1 MEAVMGEE
9 AMEVGWV
16 EVAREVEAVEEGWV
30 EVVMAKGVL
39 EEAMGEGREAAERA
53 VVAIQQLDGLRD
65 GQNAHVLNLN
75 CDAQQCYTIERILVG
90 ELASNTTNLHL
101 RLWWPEK
108 WTEAWRR
115 SVNEAATKLQS
126 ESGVLEGSMSQEP
139 RTLSSRPT
147 DSGARAR
154 RVGQA
159 ARGWCRSPARRALF
173 LIAARRNMIISHP
186 N

>member
-1 MEAVMGEE
+1 MGEE

-39 EEAMGEGREAAERA
+39 EEAMGEGREAAER
-53 VVAIQQLDGLRD
+53 VAIQQLDGLRD